1 MKFKNTL
8 YLVVVAGIVLIPLV
22 MKMLSFAVG
31 YNFFNYNNPD
41 FYLFLLFVIMVTF
54 MSYRIDQTKESR

>member
-8 YLVVVAGIVLIPLV
+8 YLVVVAGVVLIPLV

-31 YNFFNYNNPD
+31 YNFFNYNNPA

-54 MSYRIDQTKESR
+54 MSYRIDQTKES